1 MIVIKSKHHTRKYCY
16 GGSGIFDSIFKNVIN
31 KATSSAI
38 AQKVVNA
45 ATKDNIKKAIN
56 KAATSAI
63 THKVADAVVS
73 GATTATQKAVEDKV
87 TDILKRK
94 APPPPQSAPVT
105 NKKLKIDVSN
115 LINASGSGIV
125 LD

>member
-1 MIVIKSKHHTRKYCY
+1 MIVIKSKYPKKKYCY
-16 GGSGIFDSIFKNVIN
+16 GGTGIFDTIFKKVIN
-31 KATSSAI
+31 KTTSSAI
-38 AQKVVNA
+38 ARKVVNA
-45 ATKDNIKKAIN
+45 ATKANIKKVIN

-73 GATTATQKAVEDKV
+73 GAASATQKAVEDKV

-94 APPPPQSAPVT
+94 APPPPRSAPVK

-115 LINASGSGIV
+115 LINATGSGIV

>member
-16 GGSGIFDSIFKNVIN
+16 GGTGIFDTIFKKVIN
-31 KATSSAI
+31 KGASSAI
-38 AQKVVNA
+38 ARKVVNA
-45 ATKDNIKKAIN
+45 ATKNNIKKVIN
-56 KAATSAI
+56 IAATSAI

-73 GATTATQKAVEDKV
+73 GATSAMQKV
-87 TDILKRK
+87 TNILKRK
-94 APPPPQSAPVT
+94 APPPPPPVS
-105 NKKLKIDVSN
+105 NKKLKIDVSK

>member
-1 MIVIKSKHHTRKYCY
+1 MIVIKSKYHTRKYCY
-16 GGSGIFDSIFKNVIN
+16 GGTGIFGTIFKKAIN
-31 KATSSAI
+31 KTTSSAI
-38 AQKVVNA
+38 ARKVVNA
-45 ATKDNIKKAIN
+45 ATKNNIKKVIN

-63 THKVADAVVS
+63 THKIADAVVS
-73 GATTATQKAVEDKV
+73 GAVSATQKAVEDKV

-94 APPPPQSAPVT
+94 APPPRSAPVK

>member
-16 GGSGIFDSIFKNVIN
+16 GGTGIFDTILKKVIN
-31 KATSSAI
+31 KGTSSAI
-38 AQKVVNA
+38 ARKVVNA
-45 ATKDNIKKAIN
+45 ATKNNIKKVIN
-56 KAATSAI
+56 KAATSAV

-73 GATTATQKAVEDKV
+73 GAASATQKAVEDKV

-94 APPPPQSAPVT
+94 APLPKPVT
-105 NKKLKIDVSN
+105 NKKKLKIDVSN
-115 LINASGSGIV
+115 LINAKGGGIV

>member
-16 GGSGIFDSIFKNVIN
+16 GGTGIFDTIFKKVIN
-31 KATSSAI
+31 RATSSAI

-45 ATKDNIKKAIN
+45 ATKNNIKKVIN

-73 GATTATQKAVEDKV
+73 GATSATQKAVEDKV

-94 APPPPQSAPVT
+94 APPPPPPVS
-105 NKKLKIDVSN
+105 NKKLKIDVSK

>member
-16 GGSGIFDSIFKNVIN
+16 GGTGIFDTILKKVIN
-31 KATSSAI
+31 KGTSSAI
-38 AQKVVNA
+38 ARKVVNA
-45 ATKDNIKKAIN
+45 ATKGNIKKVIN
-56 KAATSAI
+56 KAATSAV

-73 GATTATQKAVEDKV
+73 GAASATQKAVEDKV

-94 APPPPQSAPVT
+94 APPPKPVT
-105 NKKLKIDVSN
+105 NKKKLKIDVSN
-115 LINASGSGIV
+115 LINAKGGGIV

>member
-16 GGSGIFDSIFKNVIN
+16 GGTGIFDTILK
-31 KATSSAI
+31 
-38 AQKVVNA
+38 KVVNKGASSVIARKVINA
-45 ATKDNIKKAIN
+45 ATKDNIKKVIN

-63 THKVADAVVS
+63 THKAADAVVS
-73 GATTATQKAVEDKV
+73 GAASATQKAVEDKV

-94 APPPPQSAPVT
+94 APPPAPVT
-105 NKKLKIDVSN
+105 NKKKLKIDVSN
-115 LINASGSGIV
+115 LINAKGGGIV

>member
-1 MIVIKSKHHTRKYCY
+1 MIVIKSKHPTRIYCY
-16 GGSGIFDSIFKNVIN
+16 GGTGIFDTIFKNVIN
-31 KATSSAI
+31 RATRSAI

-73 GATTATQKAVEDKV
+73 GATSDTQKAVEDKV
-87 TDILKRK
+87 TDI
-94 APPPPQSAPVT
+94 
-105 NKKLKIDVSN
+105 
-115 LINASGSGIV
+115 
-125 LD
+125 